1 MVTAVGLCRRDIV
14 MPYRALEHPTVG
26 WIGAGRMGLQMASR
40 LLDAGYDVAIYNRT
54 AAKAAP
60 MISRGA
66 VAVDQPS
73 DLSGRDVVFTMV
85 SGSDDLLQ
93 VTTGAHGLLTDPGRS
108 PALLV
113 DFSTV
118 SMEASAAVRDADY
131 RTEDFATLI
140 LEQARRSDITLAT
153 ENVKVDD
160 GLEASS

>member
-1 MVTAVGLCRRDIV
+1 MA
-14 MPYRALEHPTVG
+14 YRALEHPMVG

-40 LLDAGYDVAIYNRT
+40 LIDAGYDVAIYNRT

-93 VTTGAHGLLTDPGRS
+93 VTTGAHGL
-108 PALLV
+108 
-113 DFSTV
+113 
-118 SMEASAAVRDADY
+118 
-131 RTEDFATLI
+131 
-140 LEQARRSDITLAT
+140 
-153 ENVKVDD
+153 
-160 GLEASS
+160 EASS

>member
-14 MPYRALEHPTVG
+14 MADRALEHPMVG

-60 MISRGA
+60 MISHGA

-73 DLSGRDVVFTMV
+73 DLSGR
-85 SGSDDLLQ
+85 
-93 VTTGAHGLLTDPGRS
+93 
-108 PALLV
+108 
-113 DFSTV
+113 
-118 SMEASAAVRDADY
+118 AVRDAG
-131 RTEDFATLI
+131 RKRETDFLAAPVSGNPKVVSAGTLI
-140 LEQARRSDITLAT
+140 LEHARRSDITLAA
-153 ENVKVDD
+153 EKVKVDD

>member
-14 MPYRALEHPTVG
+14 MADRALEHPMVG

-73 DLSGRDVVFTMV
+73 DLSGR
-85 SGSDDLLQ
+85 
-93 VTTGAHGLLTDPGRS
+93 
-108 PALLV
+108 
-113 DFSTV
+113 
-118 SMEASAAVRDADY
+118 AVRDVG
-131 RTEDFATLI
+131 RKRETDFLAARVSGNPKVVSAGTLI
-140 LEQARRSDITLAT
+140 LEQARRSDITLAA

>member
-14 MPYRALEHPTVG
+14 MADRALEHPMVG

-60 MISRGA
+60 MISCGA

-73 DLSGRDVVFTMV
+73 DLSGR
-85 SGSDDLLQ
+85 
-93 VTTGAHGLLTDPGRS
+93 
-108 PALLV
+108 
-113 DFSTV
+113 
-118 SMEASAAVRDADY
+118 AVRDVG
-131 RTEDFATLI
+131 RKRETDFLAARVSGNPKVVSAGTLI
-140 LEQARRSDITLAT
+140 LEQARRSDITLAA

>member
-1 MVTAVGLCRRDIV
+1 MA
-14 MPYRALEHPTVG
+14 YRALEHPMVG

-73 DLSGRDVVFTMV
+73 DLSGR
-85 SGSDDLLQ
+85 
-93 VTTGAHGLLTDPGRS
+93 
-108 PALLV
+108 
-113 DFSTV
+113 
-118 SMEASAAVRDADY
+118 AVRDVGGK
-131 RTEDFATLI
+131 RETDFLAAPVSGNPKVVSAGTLI
-140 LEQARRSDITLAT
+140 LEQARRSDITLAA